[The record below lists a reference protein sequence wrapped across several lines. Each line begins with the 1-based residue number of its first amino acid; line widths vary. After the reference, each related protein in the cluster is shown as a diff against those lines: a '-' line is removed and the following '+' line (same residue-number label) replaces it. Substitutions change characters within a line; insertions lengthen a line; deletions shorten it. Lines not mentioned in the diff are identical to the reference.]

1 LLKQDRLD
9 IDWHAFNKQLDNR
22 DNVEVSRGALLENV
36 YDKEGYEQIPDELQ
50 AILNQL
56 NAQKIMYESD
66 TFVPLLPNGFLER
79 NRISTTNVLIKILE
93 HPPGTNTWPHM
104 DTYNSAKR
112 KFGLAKD
119 ARIKRLWI
127 PCMDYEFGHVLC
139 VERQVVIDYKAG
151 DVFEF
156 PQNIMHSAFN
166 IGIKT
171 RRVMTVTGEEVAEA
185 A

>member
-1 LLKQDRLD
+1 MLKQDRLD
-9 IDWHAFNKQLDNR
+9 INWVAFNKQLDNR
-22 DNVEVSRGALLENV
+22 DNVQVSRGALLENV
-36 YDKEGYEQIPDELQ
+36 YDKEGYEQIPAELQ
-50 AILNQL
+50 TLLNQL

-66 TFVPLLPNGFLER
+66 TFVPLLPEGFLTR
-79 NRISTTNVLIKILE
+79 NSISTTNVLIKILE

-119 ARIKRLWI
+119 SGVKRLWI
-127 PCMDYEFGHVLC
+127 PCMDYEFGHILC
-139 VERQVVIDYKAG
+139 VEKQVVIDYKAG

-166 IGIKT
+166 IGINT

>member
-1 LLKQDRLD
+1 LLKQDTLD
-9 IDWHAFNKQLDNR
+9 IDWVAFNKQLDKR
-22 DNVEVSRGALLENV
+22 VDVEVSRGALLENV
-36 YDKEGYEQIPDELQ
+36 YDKEGYEQIPDQLQ

-66 TFVPLLPNGFLER
+66 TFVPLLPKGFLER
-79 NRISTTNVLIKILE
+79 NNISTKNVLIKILE

-112 KFGLAKD
+112 KFGLATD
-119 ARIKRLWI
+119 AKVKRLWI
-127 PCMDYEFGHVLC
+127 PCMDYEFGHILC
-139 VERQVVIDYKAG
+139 VEKQVVIDYKAG

-166 IGIKT
+166 IGINT
-171 RRVMTVTGEEVAEA
+171 RIVMTVTGEEVAEA